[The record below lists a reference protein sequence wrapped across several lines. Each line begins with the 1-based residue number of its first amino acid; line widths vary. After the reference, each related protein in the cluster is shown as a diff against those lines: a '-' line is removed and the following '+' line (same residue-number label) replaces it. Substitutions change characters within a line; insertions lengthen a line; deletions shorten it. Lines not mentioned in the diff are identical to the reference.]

1 MSSKSKKGVDRTF
14 DYPLYWHFITK
25 KETAML
31 STKRPT
37 KLKAKMYQYQRDG
50 KTVTSKVK
58 PRNVPDSDIQLMQL
72 VLIPLS
78 NDDGKHTGFERK
90 LIPA

>member
-1 MSSKSKKGVDRTF
+1 
-14 DYPLYWHFITK
+14 
-25 KETAML
+25 ML

-37 KLKAKMYQYQRDG
+37 KLTAKMYQYQRNG

-58 PRNVPDSDIQLMQL
+58 PRNVPDGDIQLMQL

-78 NDDGKHTGFERK
+78 NDGKHTGFGRK